1 MRGGVLARLKRSI
14 AATIAA
20 TSSAVALGV
29 IVWRWLLNPVTLTFL
44 RIVDRGS
51 PAEDFGASSVSLLEH
66 DRVRAKLAE
75 NMSGERE
82 SRAGCLQQLA
92 RDRAHPYDWPNAS

>member
-1 MRGGVLARLKRSI
+1 MSVRCRRNPLAPREKPMWKRFPGGGNERS
-14 AATIAA
+14 
-20 TSSAVALGV
+20 
-29 IVWRWLLNPVTLTFL
+29 
-44 RIVDRGS
+44 
-51 PAEDFGASSVSLLEH
+51 SSVSLLEH